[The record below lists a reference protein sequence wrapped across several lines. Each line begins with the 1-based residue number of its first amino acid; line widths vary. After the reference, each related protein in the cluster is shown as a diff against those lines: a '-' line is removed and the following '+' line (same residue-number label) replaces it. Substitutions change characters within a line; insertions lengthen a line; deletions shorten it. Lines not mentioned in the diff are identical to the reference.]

1 MLVSSGSG
9 RESETEHNARKR
21 VHSDSKATEPKPTQM
36 AKLTGVQKSIS
47 GFFSGAESSSSAS
60 TTAAIVSLHG
70 EKEKSSLQSLQAT
83 HFNIDSFIEVYRFGH
98 TNYLYKWHTI
108 IRSSLLNQQLNELK
122 KSSRELYGV
131 EQDVRTQI

>member
-21 VHSDSKATEPKPTQM
+21 VHSDSKATEPKPQKM

-83 HFNIDSFIEVYRFGH
+83 HFNIDSVIEVYRFGH
-98 TNYLYKWHTI
+98 TNYLYK
-108 IRSSLLNQQLNELK
+108 
-122 KSSRELYGV
+122 
-131 EQDVRTQI
+131 

>member
-1 MLVSSGSG
+1 MNLSILYTFFDFFFPPGKHVLVSSGSG
-9 RESETEHNARKR
+9 RESETEHNDRKR
-21 VHSDSKATEPKPTQM
+21 VHSDSKATEPKPQKM

-83 HFNIDSFIEVYRFGH
+83 HFNIDSFIEVHRFGH
-98 TNYLYKWHTI
+98 TNYLYK
-108 IRSSLLNQQLNELK
+108 
-122 KSSRELYGV
+122 
-131 EQDVRTQI
+131 